1 MQRIKSYFGSIGNQL
16 KNYLDTHSF
25 PGLNGIS
32 IWRATKFFF
41 KELQEEILMIRAAAI
56 AFHTILSA
64 FPMIIF
70 IFTLI
75 PYVPIKHFQEILF
88 VLTAQILPKNA
99 YELLYTTIEDIISI
113 PRGGLL
119 SINFIM
125 AIWFSTN
132 GVNFFIHSLHKN
144 SREYRNRGFIK
155 NRWLAM
161 RLTFIMIFMLLTSI
175 FLIIVGNSLILK
187 LLNYWEIKSA
197 FTVLIFTSLRWL
209 IILLFFFFSI
219 ACLFYYGS
227 GMKGKWRFFSPGATM
242 ATIGTIATS
251 LGFSFFV
258 NNFGRYNKFYGS
270 VGTVIVFMIW
280 VYINSLVMLI
290 GYELNEKVFAYIDH
304 KKKQMLSNG

>member
-1 MQRIKSYFGSIGNQL
+1 
-16 KNYLDTHSF
+16 
-25 PGLNGIS
+25 
-32 IWRATKFFF
+32 
-41 KELQEEILMIRAAAI
+41 
-56 AFHTILSA
+56 
-64 FPMIIF
+64 
-70 IFTLI
+70 
-75 PYVPIKHFQEILF
+75 
-88 VLTAQILPKNA
+88 
-99 YELLYTTIEDIISI
+99 
-113 PRGGLL
+113 
-119 SINFIM
+119 
-125 AIWFSTN
+125 
-132 GVNFFIHSLHKN
+132 
-144 SREYRNRGFIK
+144 
-155 NRWLAM
+155 M